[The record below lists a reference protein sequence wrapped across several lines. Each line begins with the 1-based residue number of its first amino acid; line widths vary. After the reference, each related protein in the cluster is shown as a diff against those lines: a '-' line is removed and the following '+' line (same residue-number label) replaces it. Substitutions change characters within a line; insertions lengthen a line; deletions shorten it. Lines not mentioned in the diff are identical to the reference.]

1 MNEIIKIENNEI
13 IINNEWIEKYKEFK
27 RVQLE
32 MDIAEKEFKEELKNA
47 MELIGKENIILD
59 GFSASLRK
67 GSTRTTLDTAR
78 IKKELPQIYEEYS
91 KTSETPSSIILKV
104 E

>member
-1 MNEIIKIENNEI
+1 MNEIVKIENNEI

>member
-1 MNEIIKIENNEI
+1 MNEIVKIENNEI
-13 IINNEWIEKYKEFK
+13 IIKEEFIKKYKEFK
-27 RVQLE
+27 KVQLE
-32 MDIAEKEFKEELKNA
+32 MEIAEKEFKEELKNA

-78 IKKELPQIYEEYS
+78 IKKWGALLPIFHIVLRQQS
-91 KTSETPSSIILKV
+91 RLKNKHS
-104 E
+104 

>member
-1 MNEIIKIENNEI
+1 MNEIVKIENNEI

-32 MDIAEKEFKEELKNA
+32 MDIAEKEFKEELKEA
-47 MELIGKENIILD
+47 MEQIGKENIILD

-67 GSTRTTLDTAR
+67 GSTRTTLDTTR

>member
-1 MNEIIKIENNEI
+1 MNEIVKIENNEI
-13 IINNEWIEKYKEFK
+13 IIKEEFIKKYKEFK
-27 RVQLE
+27 KVQLE
-32 MDIAEKEFKEELKNA
+32 MEIAEKEFKEELKNA